1 MIPSRNNSII
11 AFTTSLLFGIHPMH
25 VESVA
30 WVSERK
36 DILYCLF
43 FLAGLISYTRYVDTR

>member
-1 MIPSRNNSII
+1 MILSRNNSII